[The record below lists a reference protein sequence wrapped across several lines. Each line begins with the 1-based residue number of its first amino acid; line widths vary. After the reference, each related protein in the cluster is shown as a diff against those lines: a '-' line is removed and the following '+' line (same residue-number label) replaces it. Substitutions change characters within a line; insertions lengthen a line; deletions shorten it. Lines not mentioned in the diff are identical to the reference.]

1 MEAQQKFDCDGSA
14 YITVV
19 NENQETSLIELSVGD
34 QDVVQTTLFTGFNN
48 NINAIGFNR
57 MDSLI
62 YGIDP
67 EVHQLFRVGADGV
80 VEVVKFLPLEGN
92 YFAGDISPV
101 SNQLVLFNPD
111 SLAIIDLDDTEMP
124 VSYLPITTTT
134 DSLGVFTTDIAFHP
148 ITQVLYG
155 YDAVQ
160 GKLITIDMN
169 TGEVDNTTYPIQNFN
184 SGLPA
189 MFFDARA
196 ELYGIGTN
204 SAAQESTLFH
214 FDIETGNATRSG
226 FQGDFGDRDGCS
238 CPFTLKLFQKQ
249 RSTFLTPCATLEL
262 VLTVSNLTGQEF
274 TDYALLEPLPEGYII
289 EEISRNP
296 FPSAVSSGAGTNTLS
311 LSAMDIPVGVDSIV
325 LLVQIPED
333 AGGEMHEIQAALS
346 GQEAM
351 TQNEVMILSDDLE
364 TGEKNETTSINI
376 EEVNSIFEEV
386 LPSFVELCEGDTFFL
401 SIPTISNIEFVWRD
415 SFDSLDRTFTES
427 GDFTLEAITSCG
439 VASMDLIV
447 RNTEFA
453 IDLGEDLD
461 INLGEIVTLTSEV
474 NSFTPIVDYVWSTVD
489 GEIPCDKCVAIQVK
503 PKSDTKYLL
512 QAENETGCTT
522 TDEINIFVS
531 REVYAPN
538 IFSPNGDGIN
548 DFFYLQSGFPG
559 ATIVELN
566 IYNRWGAQVFGGQ
579 NITTNDE
586 LNGWNGTTNGQLA
599 NAGTYIWTAAVQ
611 LNGGRI
617 NRMEGTFI
625 LAR

>member
-34 QDVVQTTLFTGFNN
+34 QDVVQTTLFSGFNN
-48 NINAIGFNR
+48 NVNAIGFNR
-57 MDSLI
+57 QDSLI

-92 YFAGDISPV
+92 YFAGDISPQ

-111 SLAIIDLDDTEMP
+111 SLAIVDLDDTEMP
-124 VSYLPITTTT
+124 VSYVPITTTT

-160 GKLITIDMN
+160 GKMITIDMN
-169 TGEVDNTTYPIQNFN
+169 SGVVDNTTYPIQNFN

-238 CPFTLKLFQKQ
+238 CPYTLKLFQKQ
-249 RSTFLTPCATLEL
+249 RNNFLTPCATLEL
-262 VLTVSNLTGQEF
+262 VITVSNLTGQEF
-274 TDYALLEPLPEGYII
+274 TDYALIEPLPEGYII

-296 FPSAVSSGAGTNTLS
+296 FQSAVSSGAGTNTLS

-325 LLVQIPED
+325 LLVQVPEN

-346 GQEAM
+346 GQDAV
-351 TQNEVMILSDDLE
+351 TQSEVMVLSDDLE
-364 TGEKNETTSINI
+364 TGEKNESTSINV
-376 EEVNSIFEEV
+376 EEVSSIFEEV
-386 LPSFVELCEGDTFFL
+386 LPSFVELCEGDTFYF
-401 SIPTISNIEFVWRD
+401 SIPSVSDIEFVWRD
-415 SFDSLDRTFTES
+415 SFESLDRAFTES
-427 GDFTLEAITSCG
+427 GDFTLDAITSCE
-439 VASMDLIV
+439 VASMDLMV

-453 IDLGEDLD
+453 IDLGGDID
-461 INLGEIVTLTSEV
+461 INLGEIVTLESEV
-474 NSFTPIVDYVWSTVD
+474 NSFTPIVDYVWSTAD
-489 GEIPCDKCVAIQVK
+489 GEIPCNQCVAIQVK
-503 PKSDTKYLL
+503 PNSDTKYLL
-512 QAENETGCTT
+512 SAENETGCTT
-522 TDEINIFVS
+522 TDEINIFVT

-538 IFSPNGDGIN
+538 IFSPNRDGIN

-559 ATIVELN
+559 ATIMELN
-566 IYNRWGAQVFGGQ
+566 IYNRWGAQVFGGR

-586 LNGWNGTTNGQLA
+586 LNGWDGTTNGQIA
-599 NAGTYIWTAAVQ
+599 HAGTYIWTAAVQ

-617 NRMEGTFI
+617 SRIEGTFI